1 MSSSRQQ
8 KFADKRRLRAALG
21 DKAPKFSFRLGP
33 QASHDCEF
41 AVSLP
46 FARSRVAIWV
56 VGCFFAA
63 FAFPLFGVTS
73 TLIDT
78 PDGSL
83 FSLVSFL
90 FTLLWALGWSVAVIG
105 LGLVFCALLFG
116 GETLVVERQL
126 LSLRMGL
133 PGISF
138 GASYPAE
145 FLRNFRRES
154 PNEKEG
160 SGWRGEHLAF
170 DYAGEAVGF
179 GSNIDEEKAESI
191 LQELNRLFP
200 AAMDPLP
207 PLPELPAQDPL
218 LANAQK
224 STQQARPMAGPSPD
238 RAKPNTLGS
247 PSSIALIVANCI
259 PLGGVVFLGW
269 DIGEIMLLFWAESG
283 VIGFYNLLK
292 LVRVAGWGAA
302 LYGPFFLGHYGGFM
316 VGHLLF
322 IYGFFGENLG
332 EVVDVSVDQLLADLW
347 ILSPALAAFFI
358 SHGISFMTNFIGRR
372 EYIGKDAT
380 AQMGEPYKRI
390 IVMHLTIIFGG
401 FLSMMFS
408 SALPALLLLI
418 FLKVSTDLRGHLREH
433 RPATGL

>member
-1 MSSSRQQ
+1 MEKNRQQ

-33 QASHDCEF
+33 QGYADSEF

-46 FARSRVAIWV
+46 FARSWVAILV
-56 VGCFFAA
+56 AGAFFAA
-63 FAFPLFGVTS
+63 FSFPLFAVAS

-90 FTLLWALGWSVAVIG
+90 FTLFWGLGWSVAVLG

-116 GETLVVERQL
+116 RETLAVGQQQ

-145 FLRNFRRES
+145 FLRNFRREL
-154 PNEKEG
+154 PNDREG
-160 SGWRGEHLAF
+160 TAWRGEHLAF

-179 GSNIDEEKAESI
+179 GSNIDEVKAGLI
-191 LQELNRLFP
+191 LKELNRLFP
-200 AAMDPLP
+200 AATDPLP
-207 PLPELPAQDPL
+207 PLPELPAEDPL
-218 LANAQK
+218 LVKEKKLA
-224 STQQARPMAGPSPD
+224 QQARPMATPAADGG
-238 RAKPNTLGS
+238 KPNTLGS
-247 PSSIALIVANCI
+247 ASSIALIAANCI
-259 PLGGVVFLGW
+259 PLGGVLFLGW

-292 LVRVAGWGAA
+292 LIRVAGWGAV

-332 EVVDVSVDQLLADLW
+332 EVVDVSVGQLLADLW
-347 ILSPALAAFFI
+347 MLSPALAAFFI
-358 SHGISFMTNFIGRR
+358 SHGISYVTNFIGRR
-372 EYIGKDAT
+372 EYIGKDAA

-401 FLSMMFS
+401 FLSMMFG

-418 FLKVSTDLRGHLREH
+418 FLKVGTDLRGHLREH
-433 RPATGL
+433 RPSTGL